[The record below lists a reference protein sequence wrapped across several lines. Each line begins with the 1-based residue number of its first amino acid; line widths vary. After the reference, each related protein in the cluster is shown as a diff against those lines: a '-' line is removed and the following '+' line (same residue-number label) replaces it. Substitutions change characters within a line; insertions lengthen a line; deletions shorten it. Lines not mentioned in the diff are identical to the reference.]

1 MNKYKNNRI
10 KYKGMTFDSKKE
22 YERFLTL
29 EKKESCGEISNL
41 TRQVPFTLIES
52 QYVDGKC
59 VERPLKYI
67 ADFVYTEN
75 GKQVIEDVKGY
86 RKGQAYSMFVVKRK
100 LMLKIHGIRIRE
112 V

>member
-75 GKQVIEDVKGY
+75 GKQVVEDVKGC
-86 RKGQAYSMFVVKRK
+86 RHSVAYNLYVIKRK
-100 LMLKIHGIRIRE
+100 LMLERYGIRVRE